1 MVLLE
6 LVLVL
11 VLLQAWVL
19 VLWMQVRMLE
29 ALSRMLAQLLVLA
42 LVALVLVLLAELLAQ
57 VLMLLWG
64 RTFVLFWV
72 LAQLMLAQQGQVQ
85 VQALVQVL
93 EGVVPMLAL
102 VLVCALV
109 MLVLVKAL
117 RGRCERSRH
126 WALSQRWSISSGS
139 TARCMEAVCDVPRWW
154 TRSGT

>member
-19 VLWMQVRMLE
+19 VLWIQVRMLE

-72 LAQLMLAQQGQVQ
+72 LAQLMLTAHW
-85 VQALVQVL
+85 
-93 EGVVPMLAL
+93 
-102 VLVCALV
+102 CAS
-109 MLVLVKAL
+109 A
-117 RGRCERSRH
+117 
-126 WALSQRWSISSGS
+126 
-139 TARCMEAVCDVPRWW
+139 ARCQRCLGKSRRLRTWIRPGGR
-154 TRSGT
+154 